1 MWTNKAS
8 SLLHKR
14 LPMTTSTRASTRYLS
29 AFILRRAATINP
41 SSSLSSS
48 SPLLSSTTSAT
59 TTSFQQQHPQGRQ
72 SPYLCRYYVTRAHPR
87 PIPEYSVP
95 TGLQMV
101 LDGVEER
108 KTRRATRWEQN
119 KVKRQLKGI
128 EVSVCV
134 CQREQKEKEEHHKL
148 CNLACTY
155 ACVSSSDLIG
165 WNGPIS
171 VIPIVQKQTLNHC
184 FIYFQLFVCV
194 VVFVQSLYHLVLLST
209 PIRLKTKN

>member
-14 LPMTTSTRASTRYLS
+14 LLMTTSTRASTRYLS

-48 SPLLSSTTSAT
+48 LSSSSPLLSSTTSAT
-59 TTSFQQQHPQGRQ
+59 TTSFQQHHPQGQ
-72 SPYLCRYYVTRAHPR
+72 SSPYLCRYYVTRAHPR

-128 EVSVCV
+128 EVSVF
-134 CQREQKEKEEHHKL
+134 HK
-148 CNLACTY
+148 
-155 ACVSSSDLIG
+155 
-165 WNGPIS
+165 
-171 VIPIVQKQTLNHC
+171 
-184 FIYFQLFVCV
+184 
-194 VVFVQSLYHLVLLST
+194 
-209 PIRLKTKN
+209 

>member
-14 LPMTTSTRASTRYLS
+14 LPMTTSTRVSTRYLS
-29 AFILRRAATINP
+29 AFMLRRAATINP

-48 SPLLSSTTSAT
+48 SSSSPLLSSTTSAT
-59 TTSFQQQHPQGRQ
+59 TTTSFQPHPQGQ

-128 EVSVCV
+128 EVSVYLCM
-134 CQREQKEKEEHHKL
+134 RETTGERR
-148 CNLACTY
+148 A
-155 ACVSSSDLIG
+155 S
-165 WNGPIS
+165 
-171 VIPIVQKQTLNHC
+171 
-184 FIYFQLFVCV
+184 
-194 VVFVQSLYHLVLLST
+194 
-209 PIRLKTKN
+209 

>member
-29 AFILRRAATINP
+29 AFMLRRAATINP
-41 SSSLSSS
+41 SSSLLSSSSSSSSS

-59 TTSFQQQHPQGRQ
+59 TTSFQQHPLGRQ
-72 SPYLCRYYVTRAHPR
+72 SPSLCRYYVTRAHPR

-134 CQREQKEKEEHHKL
+134 CMR
-148 CNLACTY
+148 
-155 ACVSSSDLIG
+155 
-165 WNGPIS
+165 
-171 VIPIVQKQTLNHC
+171 
-184 FIYFQLFVCV
+184 
-194 VVFVQSLYHLVLLST
+194 
-209 PIRLKTKN
+209 

>member
-14 LPMTTSTRASTRYLS
+14 LLMTTSTGASTRYLS

-59 TTSFQQQHPQGRQ
+59 TTTSFQQHPQGRQ
-72 SPYLCRYYVTRAHPR
+72 SPSLCRYYVTRAHPR

-128 EVSVCV
+128 EVSVCAV
-134 CQREQKEKEEHHKL
+134 RENKRRKKKSII
-148 CNLACTY
+148 NY
-155 ACVSSSDLIG
+155 
-165 WNGPIS
+165 
-171 VIPIVQKQTLNHC
+171 VI
-184 FIYFQLFVCV
+184 
-194 VVFVQSLYHLVLLST
+194 
-209 PIRLKTKN
+209 

>member
-14 LPMTTSTRASTRYLS
+14 LLMTTSTRASTRYLS

-59 TTSFQQQHPQGRQ
+59 TTSFQQHPQGRQ

-128 EVSVCV
+128 EVSVYV
-134 CQREQKEKEEHHKL
+134 CMREQKEKEEHHKL
-148 CNLACTY
+148 CNLVCTH
-155 ACVSSSDLIG
+155 CVSSSDLM
-165 WNGPIS
+165 NGMD
-171 VIPIVQKQTLNHC
+171 
-184 FIYFQLFVCV
+184 
-194 VVFVQSLYHLVLLST
+194 
-209 PIRLKTKN
+209 R

>member
-29 AFILRRAATINP
+29 AFMLRRAATINP

-48 SPLLSSTTSAT
+48 SSSSPLLSSTTSAT
-59 TTSFQQQHPQGRQ
+59 TTTSFQQHHPQGQ
-72 SPYLCRYYVTRAHPR
+72 SPSLCRYYVTRAHPR

-101 LDGVEER
+101 LDGVAER

-148 CNLACTY
+148 CNLACCTH
-155 ACVSSSDLIG
+155 AFLLPLI
-165 WNGPIS
+165 
-171 VIPIVQKQTLNHC
+171 
-184 FIYFQLFVCV
+184 
-194 VVFVQSLYHLVLLST
+194 
-209 PIRLKTKN
+209 

>member
-29 AFILRRAATINP
+29 AFMLRRAATINP

-128 EVSVCV
+128 EVSVYCMSE
-134 CQREQKEKEEHHKL
+134 R
-148 CNLACTY
+148 
-155 ACVSSSDLIG
+155 
-165 WNGPIS
+165 
-171 VIPIVQKQTLNHC
+171 
-184 FIYFQLFVCV
+184 
-194 VVFVQSLYHLVLLST
+194 
-209 PIRLKTKN
+209 TKGERRAS